1 MLYLNL
7 STGSVLY
14 GEDGKA
20 TEASNGNNPG
30 LTFGDVITLGL
41 QLLNTESVDETT
53 GLYNNPYTGYAGKT
67 VTASAVVDVDYKTE
81 TNATV
86 ATAIVAA
93 TPIST
98 IDLTYTPAET
108 PVRTHG
114 KIYLGVDRTESVYY
128 NNCVEKSA
136 GVYTFTL
143 SDNAYTTAAFTPTNG
158 YTLASAAYVRTAALI
173 AVPNSKFTITAATA
187 LFSMILDGANSILW
201 DKIKNTASVADAS
214 LEVQIFVNGVRDH
227 TIKVDFDLTGT
238 MSLGD
243 IEISNPSAQDFDQ
256 MDSRYTKIAD
266 LLKAFVFD
274 SVTGRVTAIKL
285 QGPGGQLFTQTV
297 QADGSLFLPTT
308 QDA

>member
-53 GLYNNPYTGYAGKT
+53 ALYNNPYTGYTGKT
-67 VTASAVVDVDYKTE
+67 VTASAVVDIDYKTE
-81 TNATV
+81 TTAAV

-114 KIYLGVDRTESVYY
+114 KIYLGADRAESVYY
-128 NNCVEKSA
+128 NNCVLKTA

-143 SDNAYTTAAFTPTNG
+143 SDSAYTATAFTPTNG
-158 YTLASAAYVRTAALI
+158 YILASAAYVRTAACACGSSACPSLVAI
-173 AVPNSKFTITAATA
+173 GSVRVMRVPRPDAGV
-187 LFSMILDGANSILW
+187 SMAIWPACDSTSRFAMGSPSPIP
-201 DKIKNTASVADAS
+201 
-214 LEVQIFVNGVRDH
+214 VRRGS
-227 TIKVDFDLTGT
+227 T
-238 MSLGD
+238 
-243 IEISNPSAQDFDQ
+243 
-256 MDSRYTKIAD
+256 DSRPGILKNFWKTCSRYSAGMPGPSSSTSRRTYRSPSRDALTLMVVFTGAY
-266 LLKAFVFD
+266 LLALSM
-274 SVTGRVTAIKL
+274 SV
-285 QGPGGQLFTQTV
+285 
-297 QADGSLFLPTT
+297 
-308 QDA
+308 